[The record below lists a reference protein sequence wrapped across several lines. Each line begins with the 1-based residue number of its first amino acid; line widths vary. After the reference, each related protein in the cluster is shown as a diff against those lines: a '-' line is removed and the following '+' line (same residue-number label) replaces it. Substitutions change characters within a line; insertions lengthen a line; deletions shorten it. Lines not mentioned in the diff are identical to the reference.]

1 MLFLELEILFIF
13 FEDFNIINYN
23 NYFYLKV
30 IYFRCFYLF
39 VDLIFMYIY
48 IDGND
53 LSLEGNW
60 VFYDG
65 FIFFFLFL
73 FWGIVEFVGGVY

>member
-1 MLFLELEILFIF
+1 M
-13 FEDFNIINYN
+13 IN
-23 NYFYLKV
+23 L
-30 IYFRCFYLF
+30 RCFYLF
-39 VDLIFMYIY
+39 VDLIFMYFY

-73 FWGIVEFVGGVY
+73 FWGNIEFEGRVY